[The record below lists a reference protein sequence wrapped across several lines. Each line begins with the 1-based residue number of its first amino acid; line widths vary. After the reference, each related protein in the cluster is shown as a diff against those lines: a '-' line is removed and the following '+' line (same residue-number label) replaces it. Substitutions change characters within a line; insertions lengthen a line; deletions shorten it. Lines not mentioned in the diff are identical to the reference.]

1 MKQFLDDCLPN
12 VKEKIGR
19 QVGLDI
25 CVCVNTSALLVQTIG
40 WWGWGW
46 PQTTGYSHTQGF
58 GEERGRWEGVES
70 RDVVQSWMPASF
82 RPASFLIVLRLWSWL
97 SSQTVVLSFGCVLR
111 PTAGKFFKNS
121 DAPGWLNPDLWER
134 DTYIHTHREMS
145 FWSCLWK
152 VSGSVEQSDPLW
164 KSHIRLPA
172 WQRVFCTSLEAV
184 TLSSSSVSLEHFY
197 VRWNFAGPAFP
208 CSPIS
213 INNNKKTQ
221 KSFIHTQCAS
231 LQVIH
236 VKCKVQY
243 FLGISTALCIH
254 PSPPSILEHFN

>member
-1 MKQFLDDCLPN
+1 MKQFLDDCLPI

-25 CVCVNTSALLVQTIG
+25 CVCVNTSTLLVQTIG

-58 GEERGRWEGVES
+58 GEEHGRWEGVES
-70 RDVVQSWMPASF
+70 RDMVQSRMPASF

-97 SSQTVVLSFGCVLR
+97 SSQTVVLSFGCALR

-134 DTYIHTHREMS
+134 ETHTERERCPSGVVCGKFLGAWSSQIPFEKATLGFLLDTE
-145 FWSCLWK
+145 F
-152 VSGSVEQSDPLW
+152 SVPLW
-164 KSHIRLPA
+164 RLLPFLHLLSP
-172 WQRVFCTSLEAV
+172 WNTFMSIGTLQGLPSLALQYPL
-184 TLSSSSVSLEHFY
+184 TTT
-197 VRWNFAGPAFP
+197 
-208 CSPIS
+208 
-213 INNNKKTQ
+213 KKTR
-221 KSFIHTQCAS
+221 KSFIHTQCTS
-231 LQVIH
+231 PQVIH